1 MNIQRCAQFLQI
13 GSQVFWKLNDNK
25 ATGQYRVER
34 TPVEFESEC
43 SMASVRPLRRRG
55 AFFPSS
61 VFGFTM
67 VELLMVLLIL
77 AEIATFT
84 IPKVLQ
90 SAGMNN
96 RYAEAQEVLATMT
109 DLTYGYA
116 LQNGGCFPGNLTCN
130 FNHTT
135 GAAQDG
141 LATTSSNGQTSY
153 DAFEAYLDSH
163 LNYVEKG
170 ISFGAASWTLPN
182 GATYRLWSLRTRQ
195 FRPSVYELSATGEI
209 FLDTTIAQVNA
220 GQFSEIGVDT
230 DWADLFTFAQG
241 GAYGGLNNWSL
252 GTGFAYD
259 PGDAS
264 IFDLKDHPGDVCTN
278 PSVGGSNCGL

>member
-1 MNIQRCAQFLQI
+1 M
-13 GSQVFWKLNDNK
+13 V
-25 ATGQYRVER
+25 
-34 TPVEFESEC
+34 
-43 SMASVRPLRRRG
+43 SVRPLKRRG
-55 AFFPSS
+55 AFFSR
-61 VFGFTM
+61 GFTLA
-67 VELLMVLLIL
+67 ELLIALAIL
-77 AEIATFT
+77 GVIATFT

-90 SAGMNN
+90 SQQNEA
-96 RYAEAQEVLATMT
+96 RYAKAQEVLATMT
-109 DLTYGYA
+109 NLTTSYA
-116 LQNGGCFPGNLTCN
+116 RENGGCFPGNLTCN
-130 FNHTT
+130 FNHAS

-220 GQFSEIGVDT
+220 GQFSEIGVDS
-230 DWADLFTFAQG
+230 DWSDLFTFAQG
-241 GAYGGLNNWSL
+241 GAYGGWNNLSL
-252 GTGFAYD
+252 GTGSAYD

-264 IFDLKDHPGDVCTN
+264 IFDLKDHPGDTCVA
-278 PSVGGSNCGL
+278 VGGSNCGL